1 MTSRRALLREEL
13 LLAFSG
19 TAEGTPPWVLELRE
33 GDDEG
38 YFAPGGAAWTVHAGM
53 GTLVAGIRALLM
65 QALHPGAMAGVHDW
79 SRYRTDPLGRLIG
92 TVRWIIVTT
101 YGSTAQAKRETDR
114 VMRFHARVQGEYDDN
129 AGTKKS
135 YSAADEDLV
144 AWVHLAFTDA
154 FLGSHQVWG
163 GPIPGGAD
171 AYVAEWA
178 SAGELMGVETP
189 PRSEAELRAQLASY
203 LPQLRRDERVD
214 DAVTFIRNPPLSPRL
229 RRAYGLLFAGAVAS
243 LPVEFRRLLG
253 LRRSPLPVKLLTALA
268 LRQAGRAL
276 RSRPG
281 SPDYAMER
289 IARLRSGATA

>member
-1 MTSRRALLREEL
+1 
-13 LLAFSG
+13 
-19 TAEGTPPWVLELRE
+19 VLELRE

-38 YFAPGGAAWTVHAGM
+38 FFAPGGAAWTVHAGM

-92 TVRWIIVTT
+92 TVRWIVVTT
-101 YGSTAQAKRETDR
+101 YGSTGQAKRETDR

-129 AGTKKS
+129 AGTRKS

-163 GPIPGGAD
+163 GRIPGGAD

-178 SAGELMGVETP
+178 TAGELMGVTTP

-203 LPQLRRDERVD
+203 LPQLRRDARVD
-214 DAVTFIRNPPLSPRL
+214 EAVTFIRNPPLSPRL
-229 RRAYGLLFAGAVAS
+229 RRAYWLLFAGAVAS

-253 LRRSPLPVKLLTALA
+253 LRRSPLPVKLLTGLA
-268 LRQAGRAL
+268 LHQAGRAL

-289 IARLRSGATA
+289 IARLRAGATA